1 MWPFLS
7 ARMRG
12 TLPAATWRYLVAAPG
27 ATVLAAVKQWPKQ
40 LHAELPA
47 YPERYIGSP
56 AEEVKSYPEF
66 ARCPVTERPLA
77 DPLARTSRMGSR
89 MAPGASLQRPRA
101 R

>member
-47 YPERYIGSP
+47 YPKRSAGTP
-56 AEEVKSYPEF
+56 AEEAKCSLERKI
-66 ARCPVTERPLA
+66 ARCGLEKLVQGRALASRPA
-77 DPLARTSRMGSR
+77 PDPDSDSD
-89 MAPGASLQRPRA
+89 
-101 R
+101 